1 MGNAKKK
8 TKQTAIQ
15 IPKISVGQYLLLF
28 DIRYFLKISLN
39 IS

>member
-8 TKQTAIQ
+8 KKKTVIQ